1 MNNREEEISQL
12 VQDCF
17 IAHQEIILI
26 KLIVQL
32 EKEYKEIA
40 QLSTLGEYNPNWTH
54 KEVLD
59 YITYNT

>member
-1 MNNREEEISQL
+1 MNNREQEISQL
-12 VQDCF
+12 VQDCL

>member
-12 VQDCF
+12 VQDCL

-40 QLSTLGEYNPNWTH
+40 QLSTLGEYNPSWTH

>member
-12 VQDCF
+12 VQDCL